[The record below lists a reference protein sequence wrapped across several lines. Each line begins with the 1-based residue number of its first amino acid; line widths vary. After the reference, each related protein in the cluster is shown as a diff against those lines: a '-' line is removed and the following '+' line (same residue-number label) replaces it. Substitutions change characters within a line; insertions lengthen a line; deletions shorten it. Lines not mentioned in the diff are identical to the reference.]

1 MSLSIKKILK
11 QTDHRTWDFPKQPY
25 SFYQEWNRALFF
37 HWKVDAAILQEL
49 IPDGLT
55 IDLFNGEAYVSLVA
69 FTMEK
74 IRSRFLPAFAPI
86 SNFDEINL
94 RTYVIKDDIPGVY
107 FLNIEA
113 SKIISVAVSKL
124 LSVLPYEHADMYRNN
139 KDYFQS
145 VFKKKNFSFEAKYE
159 VKSEITNKTDLDCF
173 LTERY
178 CLYVD
183 VGEVLYRY
191 DIHHIP
197 WPLYHLDLYKLE
209 TNYVMGNLNLT
220 NLPLK
225 VHYSTGVQVIAWN
238 KIQI

>member
-1 MSLSIKKILK
+1 MGLSIKKILK
-11 QTDHRTWDFPKQPY
+11 QTDHRTWDYPKQPY

-55 IDLFNGEAYVSLVA
+55 VDLFNDEAYVSLVA

-74 IRSRFLPAFAPI
+74 IRPRFLPPFAPI

-94 RTYVIKDDIPGVY
+94 RTYVVKDDIPGVY

-159 VKSEITNKTDLDCF
+159 IGAEINDKTDLDCF

-183 VGEVLYRY
+183 ANENLYRY

-197 WPLYHLDLYKLE
+197 WPLYQLKLY
-209 TNYVMGNLNLT
+209 
-220 NLPLK
+220 
-225 VHYSTGVQVIAWN
+225 
-238 KIQI
+238 